1 MDFTLDKKHE
11 MARQLFRDFAVNE
24 VKPLAQEVDETEH
37 FPEVN
42 VAKMQKLGF
51 MGIPVPKELGGQG
64 CDVLTYI
71 MLVEELAKVCAT
83 TSVVVSGHTSLCIDP
98 IMTYGTPEQ
107 KEKYVVPLAKGEL
120 LGAFAL
126 TAGVEGM
133 YMVND
138 KFGAA
143 LGLNYTG
150 YNTSVE
156 VKKEDLVYSNYY
168 FNIPVMANY
177 YVAPGF
183 ALKAGV
189 ALNIL
194 STAKI
199 DGKDNLYNTKVKDGI
214 FVRSCPCNI
223 SILS

>member
-1 MDFTLDKKHE
+1 MKKLLAVIATAFITISASAQSEAGSFTL
-11 MARQLFRDFAVNE
+11 
-24 VKPLAQEVDETEH
+24 KP
-37 FPEVN
+37 N
-42 VAKMQKLGF
+42 VGF
-51 MGIPVPKELGGQG
+51 
-64 CDVLTYI
+64 TYTT
-71 MLVEELAKVCAT
+71 AT
-83 TSVVVSGHTSLCIDP
+83 GDW
-98 IMTYGTPEQ
+98 
-107 KEKYVVPLAKGEL
+107 GEGAD
-120 LGAFAL
+120 GAFAL

-133 YMVND
+133 YMVNE

-150 YNTSVE
+150 YNTSQE
-156 VKKEDLVYSNYY
+156 VYTSLDGDKKEDDIYSNYY

-199 DGKDNLYNTKVKDGI
+199 DGKDKNAGHDVKDWYKSTFFSIPVGASYEFNS
-214 FVRSCPCNI
+214 FVFDARYNFGVSKVAEGFDGTFNA
-223 SILS
+223 LTFTVGYKF

>member
-1 MDFTLDKKHE
+1 MKKLLAVIATAFITISASAQSEAGSFTL
-11 MARQLFRDFAVNE
+11 
-24 VKPLAQEVDETEH
+24 KP
-37 FPEVN
+37 N
-42 VAKMQKLGF
+42 VGF
-51 MGIPVPKELGGQG
+51 
-64 CDVLTYI
+64 TYTT
-71 MLVEELAKVCAT
+71 AT
-83 TSVVVSGHTSLCIDP
+83 GDW
-98 IMTYGTPEQ
+98 
-107 KEKYVVPLAKGEL
+107 GEGAD
-120 LGAFAL
+120 GAFAL

-133 YMVND
+133 YMVNE

-150 YNTSVE
+150 YNTSQE
-156 VKKEDLVYSNYY
+156 VYTSLDGDKKEDDIYSNYY

-199 DGKDNLYNTKVKDGI
+199 DGKDNLYNTKVKDGYKSTFFSI
-214 FVRSCPCNI
+214 PVGASYEINDFVFDARYNI
-223 SILS
+223 GISKVAKDDDGSFNALTFTVGYKF

>member
-1 MDFTLDKKHE
+1 MKKLLAVIATAFITISASAQSEAGSFTLKPNVGFTYTTATCD
-11 MARQLFRDFAVNE
+11 LGDGRD
-24 VKPLAQEVDETEH
+24 
-37 FPEVN
+37 
-42 VAKMQKLGF
+42 
-51 MGIPVPKELGGQG
+51 
-64 CDVLTYI
+64 
-71 MLVEELAKVCAT
+71 
-83 TSVVVSGHTSLCIDP
+83 
-98 IMTYGTPEQ
+98 
-107 KEKYVVPLAKGEL
+107 
-120 LGAFAL
+120 GAFAL

-133 YMVND
+133 YMVNE

-150 YNTSVE
+150 YNTSQE
-156 VKKEDLVYSNYY
+156 VYTSLDGDKKEDWIYSNYY

-199 DGKDNLYNTKVKDGI
+199 DGKDNLYNTKVKDGYKSTFFSI
-214 FVRSCPCNI
+214 PVGASYEINDFVFDARYNI
-223 SILS
+223 GVSKVAEGFDGTFNALTFTVGYKF